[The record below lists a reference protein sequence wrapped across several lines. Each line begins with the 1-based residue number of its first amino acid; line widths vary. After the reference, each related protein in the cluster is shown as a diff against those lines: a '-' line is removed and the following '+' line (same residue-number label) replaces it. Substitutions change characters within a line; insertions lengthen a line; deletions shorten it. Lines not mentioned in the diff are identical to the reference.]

1 MSSISLSLGIGGS
14 IECRKAVSNGNI
26 FASDFFGS
34 SFKGINGLLLK
45 HPNEHRGV
53 HGHNGGIMGRIRK
66 GKKHE
71 YPWPDDVDPNLKTG
85 HLSYLSHFKPLTEK
99 PKPVTLPF
107 EKPLVDLEKKII
119 DVSLLFQKKNSV

>member
-14 IECRKAVSNGNI
+14 IECRKAVSKDNI
-26 FASDFFGS
+26 FTSDFFGS
-34 SFKGINGLLLK
+34 SFKGINGLLL
-45 HPNEHRGV
+45 RGV

-119 DVSLLFQKKNSV
+119 DVSLLFQKKISV